1 MALSN
6 GVLREPF
13 FFLLVSLNLRIF
25 LHGSRM
31 Y

>member
-6 GVLREPF
+6 GVLREP